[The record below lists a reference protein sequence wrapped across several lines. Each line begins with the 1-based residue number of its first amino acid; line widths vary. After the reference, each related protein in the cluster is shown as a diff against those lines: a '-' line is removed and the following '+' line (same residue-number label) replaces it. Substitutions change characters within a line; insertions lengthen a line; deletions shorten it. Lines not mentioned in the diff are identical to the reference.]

1 MEGQRAIPNKY
12 VFPERAMP
20 HDHGDNACGLGC
32 KRNMAMEKGKSADDE
47 YRMLSESGYADKA
60 IEYFQSK
67 QNFGVIEDADQI
79 TDLTGPCG
87 DTMKISLKMDG
98 NRIDDAKIQVLGCP
112 GAVASGCALIS
123 LAKGKTLQEAAAI
136 DLDALYGELEKM
148 PDQKVH
154 CARLALKTLQK
165 TLEECRDRQ
174 SRSTAVGEE

>member
-1 MEGQRAIPNKY
+1 M
-12 VFPERAMP
+12 
-20 HDHGDNACGLGC
+20 D
-32 KRNMAMEKGKSADDE
+32 KGKPTDDV
-47 YRMLSESGYADKA
+47 YKMLSESGYADKA

-67 QNFGVIEDADQI
+67 ENFGVLEDADQI

-98 NRIDDAKIQVLGCP
+98 DRIDDAKIQVLGCP

-123 LAKGKTLQEAAAI
+123 LAKGKTLKEAGDI
-136 DLDALYGELEKM
+136 DLDALYRELEKM

-165 TLEECRDRQ
+165 TLDEYQERQ
-174 SRSTAVGEE
+174 VKQRASGDQ